1 MNISRL
7 LDVNLIKLRMET
19 RLDED
24 DDGESEEEEP
34 AEKTQRQKRDDKER
48 ILEELVGVLARS
60 AHIGNRN
67 KLLIDLVN
75 RERKATTA
83 IGHGIAIPHVR
94 TMQAKELILAV
105 AISPEGY
112 DFGAPDGEP
121 VKLFFAMAAPPY
133 DDSLYLRV
141 FKALAEV
148 LQFDYF
154 RERLI
159 AAEQEYDIIRAFQ
172 EME

>member
-7 LDVNLIKLRMET
+7 LDINLIKLRMET
-19 RLDED
+19 RLDADDED
-24 DDGESEEEEP
+24 DGDEPSE
-34 AEKTQRQKRDDKER
+34 KSSRQKRVDKEQV
-48 ILEELVGVLARS
+48 LDELVGILGRS
-60 AHIGNRN
+60 ERIGNRN

-94 TMQAKELILAV
+94 TMQAKELILGLG
-105 AISPEGY
+105 ISQEGY
-112 DFGAPDGEP
+112 DFDAPDGEP
-121 VKLFFAMAAPPY
+121 VKLFFVMAAPPY

-141 FKALAEV
+141 FKSLAEV

-154 RERLI
+154 RRRLL
-159 AAEQEYDIIRAFQ
+159 AAEAEYDIIRAFQ